1 MKDPI
6 NHLDL
11 ADAAVDAWYRLEVA
25 ARLINDVLEEPKLSG
40 GSTLTVARELIE
52 GVITQLRKA
61 VKGDGT
67 APIVSGIDPHPTRVQ

>member
-11 ADAAVDAWYRLEVA
+11 VDAAVDAWYRLEVA
-25 ARLINDVLEEPKLSG
+25 VRLINDVSEDPTLCE
-40 GSTLTVARELIE
+40 GSSLAVAREIAE

-67 APIVSGIDPHPTRVQ
+67 APIVSGTDPHPTRVQ